1 MADEE
6 EEEEEEGSWADEEE
20 EGRDEGLAAET
31 GEGLTG
37 VMRNLRMMISFSV
50 RLERQRTRRWP

>member
-1 MADEE
+1 MSEE
-6 EEEEEEGSWADEEE
+6 EEEEEEGSWVEEE
-20 EGRDEGLAAET
+20 EGDEELGVEA

-37 VMRNLRMMISFSV
+37 EMKNLRMMISFSV